1 MIQLVYSPFEGRVY
15 FILYTRRNYL
25 LSLKQ
30 TVNRVIVEGYLNN
43 KEWEIKK
50 DKDGKTFIAG
60 EISVKAGKDNIVP
73 IEVFS
78 YEKKNDGEDN
88 AVFKGLNT
96 VFEDTTAS
104 SETDDPNEVTKVR
117 ITAGY
122 FKIDEYVSKRT
133 GDTTS
138 AAKYQSNFINRVN
151 DESFAPKAEFE
162 VEMIVQKLRP
172 EVKND
177 EETGNGYIDGF
188 IVDYS
193 GNLKPLTL
201 KAPEKVFAKL
211 EKQVDP
217 DDNPIMIFYGDIINS
232 VETKKITI
240 EVDFGEDKERVITNS
255 RRERIVTGGK
265 FSEKEIDHDDLK
277 EAKKQRKKYLETL
290 KDKAK
295 GTFDGGK
302 NNEPEDDDELPF

>member
-1 MIQLVYSPFEGRVY
+1 M
-15 FILYTRRNYL
+15 
-25 LSLKQ
+25 
-30 TVNRVIVEGYLNN
+30 IVEGYLNN

-138 AAKYQSNFINRVN
+138 VAKYQSNFINRVN

-265 FSEKEIDHDDLK
+265 FSDKEIDPDDFK

-302 NNEPEDDDELPF
+302 NNEPEDDDELPFLL